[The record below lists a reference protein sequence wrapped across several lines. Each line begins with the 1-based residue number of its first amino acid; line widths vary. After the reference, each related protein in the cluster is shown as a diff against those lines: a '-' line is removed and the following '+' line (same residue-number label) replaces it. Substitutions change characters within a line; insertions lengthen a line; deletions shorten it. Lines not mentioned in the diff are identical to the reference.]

1 MWLKKSLLKGYTRR
15 WVLEQVREKWAASFK
30 PPPPPPPPPTT
41 TASAAEEPEAKKRK
55 TTSLFAIM
63 ASARKPAAAAGTAIN
78 VQVQRQ
84 DELEH
89 YLERAQE
96 PQVEGFDVLGWW
108 YQHRGMYPNLV
119 KMVLE
124 VLSCPLTSAGV
135 ERLFSAAGRMMG
147 DEQKSKLAETM
158 KHQLFAGQL
167 KE

>member
-1 MWLKKSLLKGYTRR
+1 MS
-15 WVLEQVREKWAASFK
+15 
-30 PPPPPPPPPTT
+30 
-41 TASAAEEPEAKKRK
+41 
-55 TTSLFAIM
+55 
-63 ASARKPAAAAGTAIN
+63 SARKPTGAAGAAIN

-89 YLERAQE
+89 YPARAQE
-96 PQVEGFDVLGWW
+96 PQVGGFDVLGWW
-108 YQHRGMYPNLV
+108 YQHRGIYPNLV

-147 DEQKSKLAETM
+147 DEQGGMVAETM

>member
-1 MWLKKSLLKGYTRR
+1 MS
-15 WVLEQVREKWAASFK
+15 
-30 PPPPPPPPPTT
+30 
-41 TASAAEEPEAKKRK
+41 
-55 TTSLFAIM
+55 
-63 ASARKPAAAAGTAIN
+63 SARKPSSAAGAAIN

-89 YLERAQE
+89 YPAREQE
-96 PQVEGFDVLGWW
+96 PQVEGFNVLGWW
-108 YQHRGMYPNLV
+108 YQHKGIYPNLV

-147 DEQKSKLAETM
+147 DEQGGMVAETM